1 MLELQLTD
9 IMLRYSQGYIY
20 VDGKINGQ
28 WVQLISEQS
37 AETKGPINHCVSISQ
52 STLAH
57 LVNSSP
63 YPPAGCLRS
72 N

>member
-20 VDGKINGQ
+20 VDGKVNGQ
-28 WVQLISEQS
+28 WVQLIREQS
-37 AETKGPINHCVSISQ
+37 AETKGPISHCVSISQ

-57 LVNSSP
+57 LVNSNQ
-63 YPPAGCLRS
+63 YPAAGCLRS

>member
-9 IMLRYSQGYIY
+9 IMLRCSQGYLY
-20 VDGKINGQ
+20 VDGKVNGQ
-28 WVQLISEQS
+28 WVQLIAEQS
-37 AETKGPINHCVSISQ
+37 GHTGPISHCVSISQ

-57 LVNSSP
+57 LVNSNP
-63 YPPAGCLRS
+63 YPAAGCMRS